1 MLARALLLAGR
12 EGRQGNIALEGSVS
26 AVSTKHYPL
35 DLDGVPWRTSPPS
48 RTRWTTYAAQVGTD
62 ERALHQIIKMGNVC
76 GHVAES
82 GRRPRAAAS

>member
-35 DLDGVPWRTSPPS
+35 DLDGVPWRTMAYQPS
-48 RTRWTTYAAQVGTD
+48 ESYALDYV
-62 ERALHQIIKMGNVC
+62 
-76 GHVAES
+76 
-82 GRRPRAAAS
+82 RRPGWH